1 MFALIIQQGYY
12 EDQMRSSISKRLKGL
27 TTVAVVCCYH
37 ISPERSLQN
46 EAQIAA

>member
-27 TTVAVVCCYH
+27 TTVHCGVLLSHQSREVT
-37 ISPERSLQN
+37 PE
-46 EAQIAA
+46 